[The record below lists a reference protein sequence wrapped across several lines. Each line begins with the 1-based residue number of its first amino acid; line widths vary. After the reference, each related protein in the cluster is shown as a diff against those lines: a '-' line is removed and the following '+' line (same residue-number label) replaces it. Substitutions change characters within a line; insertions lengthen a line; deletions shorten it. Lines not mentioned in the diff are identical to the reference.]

1 MRFPVLDRY
10 IARELV
16 SPFAFSCALL
26 TFFLIIDRI
35 YQLTDL
41 VITKGVPFYMVLQLL
56 LIMLPTFLSLT
67 FPMALLVSVLL
78 AGGRL
83 ASDLEIV
90 ACKAA
95 GVSALRLFR
104 PVLAASLPL

>member
-1 MRFPVLDRY
+1 MVQQTRAVPGPRSVHR
-10 IARELV
+10 ARAGL
-16 SPFAFSCALL
+16 AF
-26 TFFLIIDRI
+26 R
-35 YQLTDL
+35 
-41 VITKGVPFYMVLQLL
+41 VQLL

-67 FPMALLVSVLL
+67 FPMGLLVSVLL

-104 PVLAASLPL
+104 PVLAASVLITLVTAFLTLIVNPAANGEFQRQLFRIV